1 MKANTR
7 LTYPKDPQQRKDI
20 VNADYIGW
28 WAGMIAD
35 QAAGML
41 VEIDGAL
48 YPITDLVIMPRAGG
62 GGLDLCIMVEAH
74 ASRRRHEPA

>member
-1 MKANTR
+1 MKASAR
-7 LTYPKDPQQRKDI
+7 LTYPKDPQQRRDV

-28 WAGMIAD
+28 WAGMIAA

-48 YPITDLVIMPRAGG
+48 YPITDLVIRPRAGG
-62 GGLDLCIMVEAH
+62 GGSDLCILVDAN
-74 ASRRRHEPA
+74 ASRRRRDPA